1 MNTVTQQNEKTI
13 EDRKQ
18 ELKLTDENQ
27 TKILTSLYHELDEQ
41 GFTLSVYDGE
51 LFNSV
56 SSLNDILNLYHDLD
70 EMHIHVKKGDY
81 KACASFIFGNGEDGV
96 YCMYDYSYSLK
107 NLIGDTLALVDTLAN
122 ERCERRER
130 IQIKEKERIV
140 IKETIEYLIR
150 NGFSIKK
157 QNDSAFNM
165 QEFLDLHSHLFEKNN
180 GTGNGKVNGEEI
192 FLKVIDADHDD
203 GFISFMPSN
212 GCYYVITNYSDH
224 LSQYM
229 NYTMCIMRSIA

>member
-1 MNTVTQQNEKTI
+1 MELEK
-13 EDRKQ
+13 
-18 ELKLTDENQ
+18 
-27 TKILTSLYHELDEQ
+27 
-41 GFTLSVYDGE
+41 
-51 LFNSV
+51 
-56 SSLNDILNLYHDLD
+56 
-70 EMHIHVKKGDY
+70 
-81 KACASFIFGNGEDGV
+81 
-96 YCMYDYSYSLK
+96 
-107 NLIGDTLALVDTLAN
+107 
-122 ERCERRER
+122 R
-130 IQIKEKERIV
+130 IQIKKKENIV

-157 QNDSAFNM
+157 QDGSPFDM

-229 NYTMCIMRSIA
+229 NYTMCIMRSIAYVDFE